1 MDDNLKLGQMIDREV
16 IEITDQGCFVDGG
29 PFGDLFVP
37 RKQLP
42 EDLKV
47 GDRLRV
53 FLFKDSDRVLA
64 TARHPYLECGM
75 IAR

>member
-42 EDLKV
+42 EDL
-47 GDRLRV
+47 
-53 FLFKDSDRVLA
+53 
-64 TARHPYLECGM
+64 
-75 IAR
+75 